1 MSKAQSCIK
10 AYHEME
16 ERYARLVIEYFT
28 LAQKEEIFHAT
39 NEVIKQL
46 KVYPSQTMLPKG
58 EFEGEFAIEFADDYD
73 KVSGEFFEAIIK
85 ILNINKCEIG

>member
-28 LAQKEEIFHAT
+28 LEQKEAIFHTT
-39 NEVIKQL
+39 NALIKEL
-46 KVYPSQTMLPKG
+46 KVYPSQTISPKG
-58 EFEGEFAIEFADDYD
+58 EFQGEFCLEFSDDYD
-73 KVSGEFFEAIIK
+73 KESEYFFESMIK
-85 ILNINKCEIG
+85 KLDINKCEIG